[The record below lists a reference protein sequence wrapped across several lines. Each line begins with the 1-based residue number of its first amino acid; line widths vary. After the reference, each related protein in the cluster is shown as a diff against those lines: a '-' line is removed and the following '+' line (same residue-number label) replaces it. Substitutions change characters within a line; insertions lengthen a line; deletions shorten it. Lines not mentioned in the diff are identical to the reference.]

1 MNHQYEAALDPN
13 QLARFFVARA
23 NQGDVEGIVALYEPD
38 AVLACPDGSIAKGSA
53 EIREFYAQL
62 LADRPQFAPGEQ
74 QRALRHGDLALTS
87 SRLRNGGITA
97 EIARKQ
103 ANGTW
108 LWMIDQPSIAP

>member
-1 MNHQYEAALDPN
+1 MNHQYEAALDPE
-13 QLARFFVARA
+13 QLARLFVARA
-23 NQGDVEGIVALYEPD
+23 KQGDVDGIVALYEPD

-74 QRALRHGDLALTS
+74 QRALRHGDLALIS
-87 SRLRNGGITA
+87 SRLRNGAITA

-103 ANGTW
+103 ANGRW
-108 LWMIDQPSIAP
+108 LWIIDQPSIAP